1 MADYIYKDGELYH
14 AHKYIKKKKVNGK
27 WCYYYDIKDA
37 LGFDERDAAGDAVR
51 NYNRAKE
58 NLKGYG
64 DLESNLSQ
72 TKWYSA
78 KKHARLKSETEAAGK
93 KANTAVN
100 KYYKTP
106 LGKLDRMDDK
116 IDIIRKKVSKWLKRL
131 SNKVAP
137 EKESLTKYGTRK

>member
-1 MADYIYKDGELYH
+1 MANYIYKDGELFH

-27 WCYYYDIKDA
+27 WRYYYDIKDA

-51 NYNRAKE
+51 EYNRAKE

-64 DLESNLSQ
+64 DLQSNLSQ
-72 TKWYSA
+72 VKWYSS
-78 KKHARLKSETEAAGK
+78 KKHARLEKETEAAGK
-93 KANTAVN
+93 KASMAVD

-106 LGKLDRMDDK
+106 LGKLDRLDDK
-116 IDIIRKKVSKWLKRL
+116 IDAGRKKVSEWLKRL

-137 EKESLTKYGTRK
+137 KKESLTKYSTRK